1 MPIFQAKTQNAS
13 GPTTNELSS
22 RISCICS
29 PVSTSCAGWL
39 PAHRCS
45 WSCARPPLLSSVP
58 VVWLVVLRGVLRT
71 SVPGGD
77 DWQLIRLYLTV
88 HCIDVARLGGRITTA
103 HMSQRWR
110 HGQSAPTRLRGARC
124 VLDGATIR
132 GCRGEQ
138 QNGQQAAWVMTC
150 ETGGRKN
157 RKNRKSCCSGTA
169 IFG

>member
-1 MPIFQAKTQNAS
+1 MAGVMPIFQAKTQNAS

-29 PVSTSCAGWL
+29 QVSTSCDGWL
-39 PAHRCS
+39 PARRCS

-88 HCIDVARLGGRITTA
+88 HCIDVARLGSR
-103 HMSQRWR
+103 R
-110 HGQSAPTRLRGARC
+110 HTCRK
-124 VLDGATIR
+124 DGATAR
-132 GCRGEQ
+132 ALPRVFGAH
-138 QNGQQAAWVMTC
+138 AACLMEPRSEAVAVNSR
-150 ETGGRKN
+150 TGSRLHG
-157 RKNRKSCCSGTA
+157 
-169 IFG
+169 